1 MPVFSERDKERIHW
15 TLYDAAPA
23 VPREVAEDENEDGGF
38 QKLIGSGNVLSFFQD
53 LQRKTKLETNM
64 EASGLLSRNSYEIRA
79 MRIVIAPLPQE
90 DTGDLGGTNGNGDD
104 TETNDDT
111 ALADSLDE
119 GGLPP
124 SVIEEFIYNSVTT
137 LRVGEKLYIE
147 APTFLFP
154 AGAGASGF
162 SGNGGSSFSHGEANP
177 MATWRFAEPIVIPPQ
192 QSFRLEI
199 SFPRGVRALP
209 NLSTSMIRV
218 WAILDGYL
226 TRDVQ

>member
-90 DTGDLGGTNGNGDD
+90 ENGDLGGTNGDQG
-104 TETNDDT
+104 TEDGGGA
-111 ALADSLDE
+111 ALTDIDGE
-119 GGLPP
+119 GGLSP

>member
-1 MPVFSERDKERIHW
+1 MPIFNERDKEKIHW
-15 TLYDAAPA
+15 TLYDAVPGT
-23 VPREVAEDENEDGGF
+23 PREVEGEDEEDSGF
-38 QKLIGSGNVLSFFQD
+38 QKLLGSGNELSFFQD

-90 DTGDLGGTNGNGDD
+90 ESSDTGSPPAADLGGG
-104 TETNDDT
+104 
-111 ALADSLDE
+111 LDGE
-119 GGLPP
+119 GGLSPR
-124 SVIEEFIYNSVTT
+124 VIEEFIYNSVTT

-154 AGAGASGF
+154 SGAGASGF
-162 SGNGGSSFSHGEANP
+162 SGNGESSVSHGEANP
-177 MATWRFAEPIVIPPQ
+177 MATWRFAPDTPIVVPPQ
-192 QSFRLEI
+192 QSFRLTI
-199 SFPRGVRALP
+199 GFPRGVQSLT
-209 NLSTSMIRV
+209 NLSAAMIRV

>member
-1 MPVFSERDKERIHW
+1 MPVFSDRDKEKIHW
-15 TLYDAAPA
+15 TLYDAVPA
-23 VPREVAEDENEDGGF
+23 VPREVEGEDEEDSGF
-38 QKLIGSGNVLSFFQD
+38 QKLLGSGNVLSFFQD

-79 MRIVIAPLPQE
+79 LRIVIAPLPEEEE
-90 DTGDLGGTNGNGDD
+90 DGAPDGGDGGDGGAGAGGPD
-104 TETNDDT
+104 
-111 ALADSLDE
+111 DE
-119 GGLPP
+119 GGLSPR
-124 SVIEEFIYNSVTT
+124 VIEEFIYNSVTT

-154 AGAGASGF
+154 AGAGVFG
-162 SGNGGSSFSHGEANP
+162 GNGESSVSHGEANP

-199 SFPRGVRALP
+199 SFPRGIQSLP
-209 NLSTSMIRV
+209 NLSEAMIRV
-218 WAILDGYL
+218 WAIFDGYL

>member
-1 MPVFSERDKERIHW
+1 MPVFSERDKEKIHW

-23 VPREVAEDENEDGGF
+23 VPREEEEDADGNFGF
-38 QKLIGSGNVLSFFQD
+38 QRILGSGNVLSFFQD

-79 MRIVIAPLPQE
+79 LRIVIAPLPQE
-90 DTGDLGGTNGNGDD
+90 DDGEAPPDEEPADGNLVAGDLGSSEFN
-104 TETNDDT
+104 
-111 ALADSLDE
+111 AQ
-119 GGLPP
+119 
-124 SVIEEFIYNSVTT
+124 VIEEFIYNSVTT

-162 SGNGGSSFSHGEANP
+162 SGNGESSFSHGEANP

-199 SFPRGVRALP
+199 SFPRGLQTLS
-209 NLSTSMIRV
+209 NLGNSMIRV